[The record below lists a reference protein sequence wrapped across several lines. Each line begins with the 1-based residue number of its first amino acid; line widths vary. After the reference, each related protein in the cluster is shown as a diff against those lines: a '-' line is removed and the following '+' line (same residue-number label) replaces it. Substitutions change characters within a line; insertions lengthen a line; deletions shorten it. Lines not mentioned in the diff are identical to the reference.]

1 MEEKI
6 LNILMSMQKDISEL
20 KEDVGVLKENVSV
33 LPKLQ
38 EDVGILKENVS
49 GLQEDVGILKEDVSG
64 LKGQVGGLRGDIN
77 ELKEGQ
83 RIMKLN
89 IATILEKQN
98 EINDNF
104 KKHEREANIRYKE
117 LDYRLSLLEA

>member
-20 KEDVGVLKENVSV
+20 KGDVKG
-33 LPKLQ
+33 
-38 EDVGILKENVS
+38 
-49 GLQEDVGILKEDVSG
+49 LKEDVSG
-64 LKGQVGGLRGDIN
+64 LKGDVK

-89 IATILEKQN
+89 LATILEKQN
-98 EINDNF
+98 EMNENF